1 VIPLRVAY
9 FVHDLTDPAV
19 ARRVRMLKAGGADV
33 SVLGFRRAE
42 MALADLDGVAPIDL
56 GRTYDARLAQRA
68 WRVIQRRSSL
78 GPGRAAVRDVD
89 ILLARNLEML
99 AIASAAQRNHAP
111 KAALVYECLDVHR
124 LMLSH
129 SVAGRVLRF
138 LERALM
144 QRARLLVVSSPA
156 FIAQYFAPK
165 QGVGTGWDQPVTI
178 IENKVLQLGVA
189 NPNEGMRAAD
199 LAPGPPWRI
208 GWFGMIRCRRSLDML
223 CRLAARVPGLIEV
236 VIRGRPACV
245 EFENFAAQVAST
257 PGISFGG
264 AYRADELGALYGG
277 VHFNWA
283 IDYFEEG
290 ANSALLLPN
299 RLYEGGP
306 FGAVPI
312 ALARTETGRWLKRH
326 GLGVVFDSPADEL
339 RSSLEHL
346 TPSAYRGLRQAIEA
360 QPRGLFV
367 ADRED
372 CEALV
377 RALATASHEHARAR
391 RNAQFAGIRTA
402 RSVNRV

>member
-1 VIPLRVAY
+1 MLPLRVAY
-9 FVHDLTDPAV
+9 FVHDVTDPAV
-19 ARRVRMLKAGGADV
+19 ARRVRMLKAGGAEV
-33 SVLGFRRAE
+33 SVLGFRRGD
-42 MALADLDGVAPIDL
+42 MALADIGGVSAVDL

-68 WRVIQRRSSL
+68 CKVIQRRSSL
-78 GPGRAAVRDVD
+78 GEGQLVVRDAD
-89 ILLARNLEML
+89 ILLARSLEML
-99 AIASAAQRNHAP
+99 AIASAAKRNYAP

-124 LMLSH
+124 LMLSN
-129 SVAGRVLRF
+129 SIPGRILRF
-138 LERALM
+138 LERSLM
-144 QRARLLVVSSPA
+144 RKARLLIVSSPA
-156 FIAQYFAPK
+156 FISQYFAPK
-165 QGVGTGWDQPVTI
+165 QGVGTSWDQPVTI
-178 IENKVLQLGVA
+178 VENKMLQLDVA
-189 NPNEGMRAAD
+189 DPNEGMRASD

-236 VIRGRPACV
+236 VIRGRPARV
-245 EFENFAAQVAST
+245 EFENFDAQVASA

-264 AYRADELGALYGG
+264 AYRPAELGALYGG

-306 FGAVPI
+306 SGAVPI

-326 GLGVVFDSPADEL
+326 GIGALFDSPADEL
-339 RSSLEHL
+339 RSFLEHL
-346 TPSAYRGLRQAIEA
+346 TPSAYRGLRQAIQA
-360 QPRGLFV
+360 QPRGLFI

-372 CEALV
+372 CETLV
-377 RALATASHEHARAR
+377 RALAIAGHEQSGAR
-391 RNAQFAGIRTA
+391 RNAQFAGIHTA